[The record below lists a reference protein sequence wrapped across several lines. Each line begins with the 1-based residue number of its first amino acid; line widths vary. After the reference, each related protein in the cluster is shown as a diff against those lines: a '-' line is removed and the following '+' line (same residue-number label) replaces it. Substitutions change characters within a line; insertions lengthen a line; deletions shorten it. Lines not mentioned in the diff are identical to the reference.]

1 MPRHVHQQT
10 FRVFA
15 DHDLARTVTQANGR
29 SYTHTCPL
37 PAFEAVAWVFT
48 ERSTEGHN
56 MTTLLRDLGLPSTQV
71 NVALEFLKDRGCV
84 LSCNRLNYAVG
95 ASVYE
100 DALTEFWALAG
111 T

>member
-10 FRVFA
+10 FRVFN
-15 DHDLARTVTQANGR
+15 DSSLARTVTQANGR

-56 MTTLLRDLGLPSTQV
+56 MTTLIRDLELPSTQV

-84 LSCNRLNYAVG
+84 LSCRRFCYAVG
-95 ASVYE
+95 DGVYE

>member
-10 FRVFA
+10 FRVFN
-15 DHDLARTVTQANGR
+15 DSSLARTVTQANGR

-37 PAFEAVAWVFT
+37 PTLEAVAWVFT

-56 MTTLLRDLGLPSTQV
+56 LTTLVRDLDLPSTQI
-71 NVALEFLKDRGCV
+71 NVALEFLKERGCV
-84 LSCNRLNYAVG
+84 LSCNRLNYAAG
-95 ASVYE
+95 DSVYE